1 MRIMMR
7 WRWRKRRKWG
17 TVISDIVSGNAAKV
31 IVLCFCSGL
40 CKCVHL
46 HALLNATFW
55 FNRSNSLNINQPKTK
70 DMCTFMYLLNIYCSM
85 IVSYFEVYRVSR
97 HYISCD

>member
-40 CKCVHL
+40 CKFCTLTVTERIVMKHS
-46 HALLNATFW
+46 
-55 FNRSNSLNINQPKTK
+55 SNSNVLVQSLNRA
-70 DMCTFMYLLNIYCSM
+70 
-85 IVSYFEVYRVSR
+85 V
-97 HYISCD
+97 

>member
-1 MRIMMR
+1 MRIRMRIKMRMEMRIMMR

-40 CKCVHL
+40 C
-46 HALLNATFW
+46 TFTVTE
-55 FNRSNSLNINQPKTK
+55 R
-70 DMCTFMYLLNIYCSM
+70 
-85 IVSYFEVYRVSR
+85 IVFSV
-97 HYISCD
+97 